1 MIRVFAYVART
12 GFCDTVLG
20 QASCSASLANYRV
33 PGGKRPCRNG
43 KPWSLPVRSA
53 PTSDYGELKKL
64 VKEQGLLE
72 PQVTYYHTKTAIALG
87 LLAIALAIAVLT
99 TSVPILL
106 GSAVFLGFV
115 STQIALLAHDVGHW
129 QGFRGSRSNAVARFV
144 FGNVLLGVSYS
155 WWNIKHNQHHATP
168 NHIDKDPDI
177 QFSMLVFSV
186 DQIKDR
192 PVWLRPVIAIQ
203 AFVLLTLLPFQAL
216 NMRMSSVQHL
226 FEADADKRW
235 LQAFGMALHVI
246 LYGALLFATGS
257 WLLAI
262 AFFAIHQA
270 TFGVYNSSVFASNHK
285 GMPVIPAD
293 GRLDFLREQVLTAR
307 NVSGHWLTDFWY
319 GGLNYQIEHHL
330 FPNMPR
336 NNLNR
341 AQAVVRGFCEERG
354 ISYHATGLL
363 ESYKEVLVHL
373 HKTSASLRRAGKR
386 GAEAA

>member
-1 MIRVFAYVART
+1 MLRFPEQDSHRAIPAR
-12 GFCDTVLG
+12 L
-20 QASCSASLANYRV
+20 SCSCALTGALRI
-33 PGGKRPCRNG
+33 GR
-43 KPWSLPVRSA
+43 PWSLPVRSA
-53 PTSDYGELKKL
+53 PTTEYGELKRL

-72 PQVTYYHTKTAIALG
+72 PQVAYYHLKTAIALG
-87 LLAIALAIAVLT
+87 LLAVVVAFAAWT
-99 TSVPILL
+99 TNIFALL
-106 GSAVFLGFV
+106 GSAVLLGLV

-129 QGFRGSRSNAVARFV
+129 QGFRGTRSNAVARFF

-168 NHIDKDPDI
+168 NHIDNDPDI

-192 PVWLRPVIAIQ
+192 PVWLRPVIAVQ
-203 AFVLLTLLPFQAL
+203 AFVLLWLLPFQAL
-216 NMRMSSVQHL
+216 NMRISSVQHL
-226 FEADADKRW
+226 FAANADKRW
-235 LQAFGMALHVI
+235 LQVFGMALHAV

-257 WLLAI
+257 WWLAL

-285 GMPVIPAD
+285 GMPVIPVD
-293 GRLDFLREQVLTAR
+293 GRMDFLREQVITSR
-307 NVSGHWLTDFWY
+307 NVHGYWLTDFWY

-341 AQAVVRGFCEERG
+341 AQAVVRTFCEERG
-354 ISYHATGLL
+354 ISYHATGLF
-363 ESYKEVLVHL
+363 ESYREVLVHL
-373 HKTSASLRRAGKR
+373 HKTSASLRGAGKR
-386 GAEAA
+386 AAAA